1 MNETLLLRTMAA
13 DGEHVVHARG
23 DVDMAS
29 SPRLLAAMQR
39 ALHEAPRLAVD
50 LADVGYMDSSG
61 VAVLIQGLKSARQQ
75 QKGFVLRRPSPR
87 VLAVLELAD
96 LTNLFAIEPGP
107 ARSP

>member
-1 MNETLLLRTMAA
+1 MNETLLLRTVAGN
-13 DGEHVVHARG
+13 GEHVVHARG

-29 SPRLLAAMQR
+29 SPRLLSTMQQ
-39 ALHEAPRLAVD
+39 ALHEARRLAVD
-50 LADVGYMDSSG
+50 LAEVGYMDSSG
-61 VAVLIQGLKSARQQ
+61 VAVLIQGLKAARRQ

-96 LTNLFAIEPGP
+96 LMSLFAIEPGP